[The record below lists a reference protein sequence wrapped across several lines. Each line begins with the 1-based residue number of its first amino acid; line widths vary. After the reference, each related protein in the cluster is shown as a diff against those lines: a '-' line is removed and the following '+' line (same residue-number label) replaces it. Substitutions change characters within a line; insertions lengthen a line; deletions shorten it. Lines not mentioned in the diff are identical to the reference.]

1 MSLPVVFA
9 IIAAGSKI
17 ASGIQQQKM
26 YNLTAEQSRL
36 QGQREALKG
45 RIGALNANNQALT
58 ILQNQRKY
66 YSAVNARA
74 ASGGIQAFEGS
85 PAEIMF
91 QQGILSGREF
101 DIARENALQS
111 LNAGLE
117 AQLAGEAQAGIY
129 RQAGRNALM
138 GSIIEAGMSAYQG
151 YQFGT
156 NLQTPGSP
164 NAPIE
169 VRTPKP
175 LTSSL
180 PTPSATTGRPA
191 SFGKTY

>member
-169 VRTPKP
+169 IRTPKP

-180 PTPSATTGRPA
+180 PTPSATTSGPA
-191 SFGKTY
+191 AFGKTY

>member
-9 IIAAGSKI
+9 IVAAGSKI

-26 YNLTAEQSRL
+26 YNLQAEQSRL

-58 ILQNQRKY
+58 ILQNQRKF

-74 ASGGIQAFEGS
+74 AAGGVRGFEGS

-101 DIARENALQS
+101 DIARENAMQS

-138 GSIIEAGMSAYQG
+138 GAIVEAGMSAYGG
-151 YQFGT
+151 YKFGQE
-156 NLQTPGSP
+156 LQTPGSP

-169 VRTPKP
+169 IRTPKP

-180 PTPSATTGRPA
+180 PQPSLNTGGPA
-191 SFGKTY
+191 AFGKTY

>member
-9 IIAAGSKI
+9 IVAAGSKI

-26 YNLTAEQSRL
+26 YNLQAEQSRL

-58 ILQNQRKY
+58 ILQNQRKF

-74 ASGGIQAFEGS
+74 AAGGVRAFEGS

-101 DIARENALQS
+101 DIARENAMQS

-138 GSIIEAGMSAYQG
+138 GAIVEAGMSAYGG
-151 YQFGT
+151 YKFGT
-156 NLQTPGSP
+156 ELQTPSGSP

-169 VRTPKP
+169 IRTPKP

-180 PTPSATTGRPA
+180 PTPSVNTGATY
-191 SFGKTY
+191 GKTY

>member
-9 IIAAGSKI
+9 IVAAGSKI
-17 ASGIQQQKM
+17 AGGIQTQKM
-26 YNLTAEQSRL
+26 YNLQAEQARL

-58 ILQNQRKY
+58 VLQNQRRF

-74 ASGGIQAFEGS
+74 AAGGVRAFEGS

-117 AQLAGEAQAGIY
+117 AQIAGEVQGKLYREAGK
-129 RQAGRNALM
+129 NALT
-138 GSIIEAGMSAYQG
+138 GAIFDAAMSAYGG
-151 YQFGT
+151 YKFGQE
-156 NLQTPGSP
+156 LQTPGSP

-169 VRTPKP
+169 VRTPTP
-175 LTSSL
+175 LASSL
-180 PTPSATTGRPA
+180 PTPSSNTGGGAAYGR
-191 SFGKTY
+191 TY